1 MEYGPRLSQNPGSR
15 YSIALLLFFITYAI
29 CEIPSNLVS
38 YSATNEYDTTI
49 DLLLDYSTHWRKV
62 VVEFFDH
69 MLGRVRFVHGIRP
82 ILGPSD
88 DPSFTSRYL

>member
-1 MEYGPRLSQNPGSR
+1 MEHGPRLNQNPGSR

-38 YSATNEYDTTI
+38 YTETKEYDSAI
-49 DLLLDYSTHWRKV
+49 DRLPDYSTDWCKV

-69 MLGRVRFVHGIRP
+69 MLGLVRFVYGIRP
-82 ILGPSD
+82 VLGPSD
-88 DPSFTSRYL
+88 DSSVTSWYL